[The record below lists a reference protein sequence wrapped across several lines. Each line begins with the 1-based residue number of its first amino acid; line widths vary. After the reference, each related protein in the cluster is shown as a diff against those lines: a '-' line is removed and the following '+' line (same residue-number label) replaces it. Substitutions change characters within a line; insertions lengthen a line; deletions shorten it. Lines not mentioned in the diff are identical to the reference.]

1 MPVHNLSDTPDH
13 QTEITA
19 SVCVIGAGIAGLA
32 AATRLARQNVHRSIV
47 VVESGGKT
55 FDQATHNLNT
65 IDDAFGTYQGALNG
79 RYRGLGGT
87 SSHWG
92 GRLLPL
98 AVSDYAARPYV
109 GLEAWPL
116 DLSELQRYRDDVE
129 RLFKVDTE
137 AFGERILARFD
148 KRSRVPRNDADFTLR
163 FPKWPT
169 FRNCN
174 VAYLTKDDVE
184 KSPNLNVWLS
194 STVNRFGFDDSTR
207 RLNSISAQ
215 SFSGK
220 TLKINA
226 SEFLFAAGT
235 IETTRLLLLL
245 NQQTEGKAF
254 PQGETLGRYFQ
265 DHLAAAVAMVR
276 PVNRPGLN
284 GLLGYNFIENT
295 RRSLHFELTA
305 AAQKKQ
311 ATASAFAHVTMT
323 IPETSPLNVIK
334 KTLRGF
340 QRGTLELTKTDIV
353 NIAKSPLSI
362 ANGAIWRFGKN
373 QLYFPEDIELQFNVW
388 IEQLPDWKN
397 RISLSDKTDPL
408 GSPLARVEWRPLKA
422 EERTFQAC
430 ISLLREYWQ
439 RHNLST
445 LGELDWLP
453 FIRDK
458 SATVISTASDLLHP
472 SGSTRMGTTA
482 ANSVVNTKLQ
492 THEIENISVAS
503 ASVFPSSGSA
513 NPTYTIL
520 QLAFYAADMLSAR
533 MR

>member
-1 MPVHNLSDTPDH
+1 MPVHNLSDAPESLTK
-13 QTEITA
+13 ITA

-32 AATRLARQNVHRSIV
+32 AATRLARQNKHRSIV
-47 VVESGGKT
+47 VVESGGRT
-55 FDQATHNLNT
+55 FDQAIHNLNT

-98 AVSDYAARPYV
+98 AESDYAARPYL

-116 DLSELQRYRDDVE
+116 NLSELQRYRDDVE
-129 RLFKVDTE
+129 ALFKVDTE
-137 AFGERILARFD
+137 AFGERILKRFD
-148 KRSRVPRNDADFTLR
+148 KRGQFPRHDADFTLR

-169 FRNCN
+169 FRDCN

-184 KSPNLNVWLS
+184 KSPNLDVWLG
-194 STVNRFGFDDSTR
+194 STVNGFGFDEATR

-215 SFSGK
+215 NFAGK

-226 SEFLFAAGT
+226 TEFLFAAGT

-245 NQQTEGKAF
+245 NQQSSGKAF
-254 PQGETLGRYFQ
+254 PQGKTLGRYFQ

-284 GLLGYNFIENT
+284 RFLGYNFIEKT
-295 RRSLHFELTA
+295 RRSLHFELTDS
-305 AAQKKQ
+305 AQEREGV
-311 ATASAFAHVTMT
+311 ASGFAHVTMT
-323 IPETSPLNVIK
+323 IPESSPLNVIK

-340 QRGTLELTKTDIV
+340 QRGALELNSRDLL
-353 NIAKSPLSI
+353 NIARSPLSL
-362 ANGAIWRFGKN
+362 ANGALWRFGRK
-373 QLYFPEDIELQFNVW
+373 QLYFPEDIELQFNIW
-388 IEQLPDWKN
+388 IEQLPGWKN
-397 RISLSDKTDPL
+397 HISLSDKTDPL
-408 GSPLARVEWRPLKA
+408 GTPLARVEWRPQEA
-422 EERTFQAC
+422 EEKTFQAC
-430 ISLLREYWQ
+430 ASLLRNYWE

-453 FIRDK
+453 FIREK
-458 SATVISTASDLLHP
+458 SASIISKASDLLHP

-482 ANSVVNTKLQ
+482 TNSVVNARLQ
-492 THEIENISVAS
+492 THEIDNIFVAS
-503 ASVFPSSGSA
+503 ASVFPSAGSA

-520 QLAFYAADMLSAR
+520 QLAFYAADNLTAR